1 MKKIIICFILLIS
14 ILFIFNFTR
23 NLILLNK
30 LENSAKLT
38 DLDNCYIKHNMA
50 TQNQIASFEI
60 FKKDNTVLIKQYSNN
75 TLNLIA
81 WKNYDTN
88 EIKAINSE
96 GKEVDFPDDFLK
108 TQLKTIIFEPFSTK
122 DKIIFSLFHII
133 KSKNENITLSDS
145 NVSFSYNINNGTLIQ
160 ETNYTAYTSYYTIEF
175 GNIEDSD
182 ITKPEI
188 Y

>member
-1 MKKIIICFILLIS
+1 M
-14 ILFIFNFTR
+14 
-23 NLILLNK
+23 
-30 LENSAKLT
+30 E
-38 DLDNCYIKHNMA
+38 
-50 TQNQIASFEI
+50 
-60 FKKDNTVLIKQYSNN
+60 
-75 TLNLIA
+75 
-81 WKNYDTN
+81 NYDTN